1 MNNIYGKAIPLEKEK
16 LFFCP
21 TVPQGG
27 GTVGQTLGHTGTQ
40 LVYIDETK
48 TEMKF

>member
-1 MNNIYGKAIPLEKEK
+1 MEK
-16 LFFCP
+16 LYHSKKKNFFFGP
-21 TVPQGG
+21 TVPQVG